1 MKKHSDANIMEVDIK
16 PYEKDLQKQLKQQIE
31 LTETLNNEYVH
42 KYLTKINVFP
52 TIENM
57 KLVHRHMNIDQAL
70 ILPDIIRGKILIL
83 PNMKNKI
90 KDIDVNELFR

>member
-1 MKKHSDANIMEVDIK
+1 MKKHSDANIMEFDIK
-16 PYEKDLQKQLKQQIE
+16 PYEKDLQKKLKQIE
-31 LTETLNNEYVH
+31 LTETLNNEYIH
-42 KYLTKINVFP
+42 KYLTKINAYP
-52 TIENM
+52 TIENI
-57 KLVHRHMNIDQAL
+57 KLVQRHMNIDQAL